1 MPSSAEGQR
10 EGGSS
15 FRNWIS
21 RLPPFTADNIYR
33 IYLPIAGAVSY
44 CTFSV
49 TVFIPE
55 LLSRL
60 YPDQSVTMANCLLF
74 NSHVGTGLYVYFR
87 PHMRRAQPYHR
98 VMYSAYQAVLF
109 NFGSVLL
116 WAVTKSLLPQSHL
129 VRSIFAISTS
139 ACFLT
144 IGKEYLDFLDAP
156 TAGDGTTP
164 ASRSSI

>member
-1 MPSSAEGQR
+1 MPSPSEGEHE
-10 EGGSS
+10 EGFS

-55 LLSRL
+55 FLSRL
-60 YPDQSVTMANCLLF
+60 YPDQSVMVANCLLF
-74 NSHVGTGLYVYFR
+74 NSHVGTGLYAYFR
-87 PHMRRAQPYHR
+87 PHMRKAQPYHR

-129 VRSIFAISTS
+129 VRSIFAVSTS
-139 ACFLT
+139 ACLLT

-156 TAGDGTTP
+156 SSEQGTAPTSYT
-164 ASRSSI
+164 SV